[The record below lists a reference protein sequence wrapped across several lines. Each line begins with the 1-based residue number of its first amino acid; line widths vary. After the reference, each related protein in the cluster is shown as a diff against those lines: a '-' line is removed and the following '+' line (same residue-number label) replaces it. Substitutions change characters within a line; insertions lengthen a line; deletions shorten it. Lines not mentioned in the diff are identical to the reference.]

1 MSKRNRL
8 DKQKAFQ
15 KEKAQL
21 ELDSKA
27 SKKFMK
33 KEPLTLLII
42 KIIMLASFLYSGFF
56 YGGVT
61 VVGVYTGAMT
71 VTEKGALTLG
81 SANAMLIG
89 ILLMLAG
96 LILAF
101 FKRYIISF
109 IASISGTLIYL
120 YVAYE
125 RVIKFAAQRVSAS
138 GDLNPQTKYMLW
150 YYPIAA
156 FAAGSVALLTVSI
169 VIGVNKKRKARKMRD
184 NAPVKSI
191 VED

>member
-33 KEPLTLLII
+33 KEPLPLLII

-101 FKRYIISF
+101 FKRHIISF

-156 FAAGSVALLTVSI
+156 FAAGSLALLTVSI

-191 VED
+191 IED

>member
-156 FAAGSVALLTVSI
+156 FAAGSLALLTVSI

>member
-8 DKQKAFQ
+8 DRQKNLE
-15 KEKAQL
+15 KEKAL
-21 ELDSKA
+21 HELNSKA
-27 SKKFMK
+27 SEKFMK
-33 KEPLTLLII
+33 KEPLPILLI
-42 KIIMLASFLYSGFF
+42 KIVMLASFLYSGFF

-81 SANAMLIG
+81 SANAMLAG
-89 ILLMLAG
+89 ILIMLLGLM
-96 LILAF
+96 IAF
-101 FKRYIISF
+101 FKKYIISF
-109 IASISGTLIYL
+109 LASVGGALIYL

-125 RVIKFAAQRVSAS
+125 RVIKFASGRVSAS
-138 GDLNPQTKYMLW
+138 GDVNPQTKYMLW
-150 YYPIAA
+150 YYPIAV
-156 FAAGSVALLTVSI
+156 FAAGSFVLLTVS
-169 VIGVNKKRKARKMRD
+169 VIMKIKKKRRLREMRD

>member
-191 VED
+191 IED

>member
-109 IASISGTLIYL
+109 IASISGMLIYL

-156 FAAGSVALLTVSI
+156 FAAGSLALLTVSI